1 MRTPVKLAALA
12 VVAVLWVQPL
22 LANAA
27 CKLPSADKD
36 CPPVCPMGEEHR
48 SSAQLQR
55 QANDL
60 SCCQISP
67 TGRAPA
73 SPGAKDRESPSST
86 SPAPSASGKVPAR
99 GEAHSPAAPFSIPH
113 ASHSPLHTLYC
124 VFLI

>member
-1 MRTPVKLAALA
+1 MRISARLAALA
-12 VVAVLWVQPL
+12 VVAVLLAQPL

-27 CKLPSADKD
+27 CKSPSADKD

-48 SSAQLQR
+48 SSALVQR
-55 QANDL
+55 QTNDL

-86 SPAPSASGKVPAR
+86 SPGPSAPAKLQAR
-99 GEAHSPAAPFSIPH
+99 SEAHSPAVPFSIPH

>member
-1 MRTPVKLAALA
+1 MRTWRIFAALA
-12 VVAVLWVQPL
+12 VLAVLLAQPL

-27 CKLPSADKD
+27 CKSRAAEKD

-67 TGRAPA
+67 ARRAPA
-73 SPGAKDRESPSST
+73 SPGAKDRESPSSI
-86 SPAPSASGKVPAR
+86 SLAPSAPGKVQAR
-99 GEAHSPAAPFSIPH
+99 DEAHSPAAPFSIPH